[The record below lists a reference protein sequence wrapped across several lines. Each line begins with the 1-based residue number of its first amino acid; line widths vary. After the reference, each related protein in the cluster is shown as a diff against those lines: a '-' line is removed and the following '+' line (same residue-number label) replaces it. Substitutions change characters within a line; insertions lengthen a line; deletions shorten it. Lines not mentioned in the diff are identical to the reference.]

1 MNQVTLDTEKNRIAI
16 DGVELQA
23 VKKIRFEQSEMSGVA
38 EITVTFDARVIT
50 QSVNTPERR

>member
-23 VKKIRFEQSEMSGVA
+23 VKKIRFEQSEMSSVA

-50 QSVNTPERR
+50 QSVNAPERR

>member
-1 MNQVTLDTEKNRIAI
+1 MNQVMLDTENNRIAI

-23 VKKIRFEQSEMSGVA
+23 VKKIRFEQSEMSSVA

>member
-1 MNQVTLDTEKNRIAI
+1 MNQVTLDTEKNRITI

-23 VKKIRFEQSEMSGVA
+23 VKKIRFEQSEMSSVA

-50 QSVNTPERR
+50 QSVNAPERR